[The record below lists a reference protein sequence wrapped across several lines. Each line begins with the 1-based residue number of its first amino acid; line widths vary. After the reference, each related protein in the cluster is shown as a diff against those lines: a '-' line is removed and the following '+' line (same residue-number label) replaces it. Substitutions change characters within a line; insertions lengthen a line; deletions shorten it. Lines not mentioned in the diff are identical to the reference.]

1 GVGFSTSAREN
12 KAAEIE
18 KSIIENDINKTF
30 APEFL
35 NRIDDIVFFRSLFKD
50 DIVKIIEIELN
61 KLSKRLSSLDYNIE
75 FTQDL
80 KEFIV
85 EKGIDQQFG
94 ARPLKREIQ
103 RRVEDPLSEAILENQ
118 AKEKKNIKVTVKKD
132 KTKIEI
138 S

>member
-1 GVGFSTSAREN
+1 M
-12 KAAEIE
+12 
-18 KSIIENDINKTF
+18 
-30 APEFL
+30 
-35 NRIDDIVFFRSLFKD
+35 
-50 DIVKIIEIELN
+50 
-61 KLSKRLSSLDYNIE
+61 DYNIE
-75 FTQDL
+75 FTQEL

-118 AKEKKNIKVTVKKD
+118 GKEKKNIKVTVKKD

>member
-1 GVGFSTSAREN
+1 M
-12 KAAEIE
+12 
-18 KSIIENDINKTF
+18 
-30 APEFL
+30 
-35 NRIDDIVFFRSLFKD
+35 
-50 DIVKIIEIELN
+50 
-61 KLSKRLSSLDYNIE
+61 DYNIE

>member
-1 GVGFSTSAREN
+1 
-12 KAAEIE
+12 
-18 KSIIENDINKTF
+18 
-30 APEFL
+30 
-35 NRIDDIVFFRSLFKD
+35 
-50 DIVKIIEIELN
+50 
-61 KLSKRLSSLDYNIE
+61 LDYNIE
-75 FTQDL
+75 FTQEL

-118 AKEKKNIKVTVKKD
+118 GKEKKNIKVTVKKD